1 MDEWRVPNNDARSL
15 CKSELEPSF
24 PLVFL
29 SGELCAVLYIRV
41 KVVPVHFK
49 NLCIYFFVCWFGGE
63 RGYRFPK
70 KKDKL
75 LPPRMKYV
83 FH

>member
-1 MDEWRVPNNDARSL
+1 MSEWRVPNNDARSL

-29 SGELCAVLYIRV
+29 SGELCAVLYIRI

-49 NLCIYFFVCWFGGE
+49 NL
-63 RGYRFPK
+63 
-70 KKDKL
+70 
-75 LPPRMKYV
+75 
-83 FH
+83 